1 MPSMYVNVPKL
12 EQGTKDALAAK
23 LYDAAA
29 PILKAPHIYT
39 FVNEYETLYENGQPA
54 PITVQA
60 SPHGQCAHTC
70 EL

>member
-29 PILKAPHIYT
+29 QIQNDPHI
-39 FVNEYETLYENGQPA
+39 
-54 PITVQA
+54 
-60 SPHGQCAHTC
+60 
-70 EL
+70 

>member
-29 PILKAPHIYT
+29 PILKAP
-39 FVNEYETLYENGQPA
+39 
-54 PITVQA
+54 
-60 SPHGQCAHTC
+60 PHLHLRQRV
-70 EL
+70 